1 MFRQEE
7 LVDCCDIISN
17 LEQINPLKYQ
27 RRGVY
32 EHKFKEFLC
41 AKALGLDPSRPWNGT
56 DDANGGYIVA
66 KSNGEVLAFHI
77 YNRDKF
83 KEYLLD
89 NTQFERGSTT
99 RHHYASIY
107 EENGHMFINLNLQI
121 RFKQITHSTYELS
134 KEKVLMVAEPEI
146 SYNK

>member
-1 MFRQEE
+1 M
-7 LVDCCDIISN
+7 
-17 LEQINPLKYQ
+17 
-27 RRGVY
+27 
-32 EHKFKEFLC
+32 
-41 AKALGLDPSRPWNGT
+41 
-56 DDANGGYIVA
+56 A

-99 RHHYASIY
+99 RHRYASIY

-134 KEKVLMVAEPEI
+134 EEKVLMVAEPEI